1 MQHMSLVAPDFPSSR
16 ASGGVN
22 RMLAKP
28 LRAPLI
34 WRGGASALA
43 AVRDYLDP
51 ISIIGLYI
59 FVLWL
64 WLMSAVDR
72 QDFRAAFD
80 SMLARSLAMR
90 LQMRK
95 ALVPSRWRA
104 LALRLFQLSKGADRR
119 CSASSAIGPF
129 GAGAGLR
136 VGGWPCIAGSPS
148 FILMTITGAAG
159 GATCLCPCGNG
170 KPRSRK

>member
-1 MQHMSLVAPDFPSSR
+1 
-16 ASGGVN
+16 
-22 RMLAKP
+22 MLAKP

-104 LALRLFQLSKGADRR
+104 LALRLFQLSKRR
-119 CSASSAIGPF
+119 RSKMLRKLSYWAIRCWRRLACRRLALHRRLTFVHPDDDHWCSRRGYM
-129 GAGAGLR
+129 L
-136 VGGWPCIAGSPS
+136 V
-148 FILMTITGAAG
+148 TV
-159 GATCLCPCGNG
+159 
-170 KPRSRK
+170 RKR